1 MNRKEPL
8 VDNRSDRTGAFLKV
22 LLGILVT
29 MILAGCVEPNPGLK
43 FAAKETPELGVPT
56 TIETSQG
63 LEGLDLRTT
72 ESLRRYGPIIQKY
85 AHSYQLDWRLVLAV
99 IKQES
104 SFRPRVVSHRGAYGL
119 MQIMPVTARELT
131 QKIGVKNAKSP
142 YNNIKAGIFHL
153 KSLYRYFDDS
163 QGDERIKIS
172 LAAYNAGL
180 NRIKDAQD
188 IAQFMGDDP
197 NTWKGIKDALPM
209 LTKRYRTLH
218 ARVWESG
225 SPRSGY
231 FRDTKQTTQ
240 YVENIMEYYDGYQ
253 LALR

>member
-1 MNRKEPL
+1 MDNGTMKTGVNLKISLGFLMML
-8 VDNRSDRTGAFLKV
+8 VL
-22 LLGILVT
+22 I
-29 MILAGCVEPNPGLK
+29 GCVEPNPGVK
-43 FAAKETPELGVPT
+43 FATKEAPELGVPT
-56 TIETSQG
+56 TIETSAG
-63 LEGLDLRTT
+63 LDDLDLRTA

-85 AHSYQLDWRLVLAV
+85 AHSYQVDWRLVLAV
-99 IKQES
+99 MKQES
-104 SFRPRVVSHRGAYGL
+104 SFRPKVVSHRGAYGL
-119 MQIMPVTARELT
+119 MQIMPVTAAELT
-131 QKIGVKNAKSP
+131 LKMGVKNARSP
-142 YNNIKAGIFHL
+142 YNNIRAGIYHL

-163 QGDERIKIS
+163 QGDERIRLS

-197 NTWKGIKDALPM
+197 NTWKAVKDALPM
-209 LTKRYRTLH
+209 LTNRYRTLH
-218 ARVWESG
+218 ARVWENG

-240 YVENIMEYYDGYQ
+240 YVENIMQYYDGYQ